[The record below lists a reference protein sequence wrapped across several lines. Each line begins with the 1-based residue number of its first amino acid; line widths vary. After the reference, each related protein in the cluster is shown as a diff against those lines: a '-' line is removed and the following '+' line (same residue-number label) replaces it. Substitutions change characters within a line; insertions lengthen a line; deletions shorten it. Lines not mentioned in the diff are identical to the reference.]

1 MGEISKSKRTEAS
14 KRIRKTNREHDLIKR
29 RKLEEEVFE
38 KLSISKALANI
49 IIALEDHALNNPIN
63 TNTLIRNF
71 EWLRLGMTETITSE
85 DLADILSAGILD
97 LLRRSFL
104 LNDSL
109 LDYELLWT
117 LTNLTAILQPKE
129 IEFLFGPEEGSKN
142 QNAAKFIIQKLTSI
156 IASSDDG
163 QCKRLPLCC
172 LSCWAICNILADS
185 GEMRTQFLRYNILEH
200 IIKLGALDEFADIE
214 FLSIQAW
221 LIGNILRNNNPPV
234 HHSVSVKAL
243 PRLMNLLKTNVP
255 SISTDIM
262 RGLVSISEYSER
274 VEILMAMGAGDY
286 FLEILRKS
294 EDETLINFTLTV
306 IGNVI
311 SSSEVHC
318 NAFLKAGL
326 YNMLKQYIENKKYR
340 GIVCWI
346 LANICS
352 GEPNSFCFILT
363 DEALM
368 NKIMIYA
375 IEAEWKIKQHALTVL
390 LNILAECEKYQVLHL
405 VTKFNLMSALCP
417 GLRLHDNE
425 YVSQVLKSLNRIYN
439 ILDTEDSD
447 LMEKFKTEFDEENGE
462 LFLDSLS
469 NHCPNEKIAA
479 QAARLL
485 ENIQMNDTDNDM

>member
-1 MGEISKSKRTEAS
+1 MGILNLERFGFLNNSKKLFANFLHILKIMSQRSSAYKNNAKIEISKSKRTEAS

-29 RKLEEEVFE
+29 RKLEEEDFE

-49 IIALEDHALNNPIN
+49 IIALEDHAPNNPIN

-129 IEFLFGPEEGSKN
+129 IEFLFGPESGSKN
-142 QNAAKFIIQKLTSI
+142 QNTAKFIIQKLTSI

-172 LSCWAICNILADS
+172 LACWAIGNILADS

-311 SSSEVHC
+311 SSSEGKLHC
-318 NAFLKAGL
+318 N
-326 YNMLKQYIENKKYR
+326 
-340 GIVCWI
+340 
-346 LANICS
+346 
-352 GEPNSFCFILT
+352 
-363 DEALM
+363 
-368 NKIMIYA
+368 
-375 IEAEWKIKQHALTVL
+375 
-390 LNILAECEKYQVLHL
+390 
-405 VTKFNLMSALCP
+405 
-417 GLRLHDNE
+417 
-425 YVSQVLKSLNRIYN
+425 
-439 ILDTEDSD
+439 
-447 LMEKFKTEFDEENGE
+447 
-462 LFLDSLS
+462 
-469 NHCPNEKIAA
+469 
-479 QAARLL
+479 
-485 ENIQMNDTDNDM
+485 